1 MTQLKVTSVA
11 IAILLIPALLSSQ
24 QPLGGM
30 AVTDFHINI
39 LDGEDGVNIIKK
51 KTAVKPVIEVKDK
64 NDLPIAGV
72 AVVIGLGAAGVFDS
86 GAHEATVVTNANGIA
101 TAPDFRPIA
110 KGSFTIQVRATYQ
123 GLTQTAAIRQTN
135 FTTVAD
141 ALKAGKTPGS
151 SQASNGTQSSSGSQ
165 PSNMAPQA
173 TSAVASGGGHG
184 ALVAVIVAGG
194 AAAGVGA
201 AYAAGVIGKSDS
213 STTTT
218 TNTSGST
225 NSCTA
230 QVGTNFTSALTSLAN
245 CESSS
250 SSSCSTAATNAAN
263 ALANFCSACG
273 VNNLSSYT
281 GVSVNQEYSSFQA
294 LGASASSLSN
304 LENACH

>member
-1 MTQLKVTSVA
+1 MTQLKLTSMA
-11 IAILLIPALLSSQ
+11 IAILWIPVLLWSQ

-30 AVTDFHINI
+30 DFHINV

-86 GAHEATVVTNANGIA
+86 GSHEATVVTNANGIA

-135 FTTVAD
+135 FATVAD

-151 SQASNGTQSSSGSQ
+151 SQASNGSQSSSGLQ
-165 PSNMAPQA
+165 ASNAAPQA
-173 TSAVASGGGHG
+173 SSAVASGGGHG

-201 AYAAGVIGKSDS
+201 AYAAGVLGKSDS
-213 STTTT
+213 GTTTT
-218 TNTSGST
+218 TNTGVTT

-230 QVGTNFTSALTSLAN
+230 QVGANFTAALSSLASS
-245 CESSS
+245 CEGNS

-263 ALANFCSACG
+263 AMANFCAACG
-273 VNNLSSYT
+273 VNNLSAYT
-281 GVSVNQEYSSFQA
+281 GVSVSQEYSSFQG

-304 LENACH
+304 LESTCH